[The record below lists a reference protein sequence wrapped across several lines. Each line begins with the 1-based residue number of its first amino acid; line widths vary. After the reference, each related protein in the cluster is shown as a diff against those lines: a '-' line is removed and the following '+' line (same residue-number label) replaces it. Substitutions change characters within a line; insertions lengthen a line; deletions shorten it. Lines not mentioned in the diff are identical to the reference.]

1 MANVWV
7 APSLLPAHH
16 NAERFLLSLMMRDRA
31 IAELVEEK
39 IGGNFNV
46 DEYAALSAYLYSYY
60 AEGNEPDPGKFT
72 RRLRDERLMEVAS
85 DLAMMTINE
94 EVTEQEIQDCIRQV
108 LDYPK
113 KRHIEELQEE
123 IKRLEKAENYAKAQQ
138 LGLEIIRLR
147 KELKREA

>member
-1 MANVWV
+1 
-7 APSLLPAHH
+7 
-16 NAERFLLSLMMRDRA
+16 
-31 IAELVEEK
+31 
-39 IGGNFNV
+39 
-46 DEYAALSAYLYSYY
+46 
-60 AEGNEPDPGKFT
+60 
-72 RRLRDERLMEVAS
+72 MEVAS